1 MPKKYEP
8 SPSELSSIQYQISD
22 LLRDYP
28 KTDLTDMLERVY
40 FERISTPYL
49 DVDESES
56 EDEEQQ
62 YTESDD
68 DDEESDED

>member
-22 LLRDYP
+22 LLKDYP
-28 KTDLTDMLERVY
+28 KTELTDMLERVY

-56 EDEEQQ
+56 EEEEEQL
-62 YTESDD
+62 YTESSSDD
-68 DDEESDED
+68 ESDED

>member
-22 LLRDYP
+22 LLKDYP
-28 KTDLTDMLERVY
+28 KYDLTDMLERVY

-62 YTESDD
+62 YTSSDN
-68 DDEESDED
+68 EESDEDYN

>member
-22 LLRDYP
+22 LLKDYP
-28 KTDLTDMLERVY
+28 KTELTDMLERVY

-56 EDEEQQ
+56 EEEEEQQ
-62 YTESDD
+62 CTESSSDDESDD
-68 DDEESDED
+68 D

>member
-8 SPSELSSIQYQISD
+8 SPAELSSIQYQISD
-22 LLRDYP
+22 LLKDYP

-56 EDEEQQ
+56 EEEEQQ
-62 YTESDD
+62 YTESSSDD
-68 DDEESDED
+68 ESDED

>member
-22 LLRDYP
+22 LLKDYP
-28 KTDLTDMLERVY
+28 KTELTDMLERVY

-56 EDEEQQ
+56 EEEEEQI
-62 YTESDD
+62 YTDSSSDD
-68 DDEESDED
+68 ESDED